1 MKHGDRKQEKETE
14 RQLVRLKDRKCLDKE
29 GGKKK
34 RRRKIK
40 QRKVSRKKTQ
50 TIRKRPKKGDMNK
63 YETEI
68 QKGTGRNGQ
77 RARDR
82 EKEERDNQL

>member
-1 MKHGDRKQEKETE
+1 
-14 RQLVRLKDRKCLDKE
+14 
-29 GGKKK
+29 
-34 RRRKIK
+34 
-40 QRKVSRKKTQ
+40 
-50 TIRKRPKKGDMNK
+50 MNK

-68 QKGTGRNGQ
+68 KKGTGRNGQ